1 MEPRDPD
8 DRPDDASV
16 YPPAPIPP
24 HERGWRHPSE
34 LGAAAWE
41 QSEPPVAIGRG
52 LATATGVLSIV
63 LAVLVLG
70 TLLPTH
76 TGPAASV
83 TRFEEPSAAPTS
95 TSPVTEASTPDP
107 TAPSTP
113 QVTATP
119 PNPTDVVASPVPTYL
134 VTGESTALEA
144 PIAVAIDGGALLVT
158 TATAVAG
165 RITLDLVDHAG
176 QRSTARVVLVD
187 DTSGLAL
194 LVGDNL
200 DITPGL
206 TVAAEIAPG
215 DQLRVPGAGNDVL
228 TVDGSSSDVVVALG
242 RYATA
247 VERVAEGAP
256 VVNQRGELVAL
267 CTHGSEAP
275 LLVLLD
281 RVQAMR
287 RMLGALVAPTVWLG
301 IVVEVGTTGVRIAS
315 LDPLGPAAAAGMRAG
330 DLLVTVDGVDI
341 EGFADLTGVLA
352 ARRPGDEIV
361 VTVMRSLE
369 PVQVRIVLGEP
380 PTAL

>member
-8 DRPDDASV
+8 DRSDDESI

-76 TGPAASV
+76 TGPAATV
-83 TRFEEPSAAPTS
+83 RRFEEPSVAPSS
-95 TSPVTEASTPDP
+95 TSPVTEASAPDP
-107 TAPSTP
+107 ITPSTVP
-113 QVTATP
+113 ATETP
-119 PNPTDVVASPVPTYL
+119 PDDTDLLESPVPTYL
-134 VTGESTALEA
+134 VSAESTALEA

-165 RITLDLVDHAG
+165 RITLDLVDHTG
-176 QRSTARVVLVD
+176 RRSTARVVLVD
-187 DTSGLAL
+187 EASGLAL
-194 LVGDNL
+194 LVGDSL
-200 DITPGL
+200 DVVPGL

-215 DQLRVPGAGNDVL
+215 DRLRLPGAGDDVL
-228 TVDGSSSDVVVALG
+228 TVDASSSDVVVTLG
-242 RYATA
+242 EFAAA

-267 CTHGSEAP
+267 CTHGREAP

-301 IVVEVGTTGVRIAS
+301 VVVEVGATGVRIAS
-315 LDPLGPAAAAGMRAG
+315 LDPLGPAAAAGLRTG
-330 DLLVTVDGVDI
+330 DLLLTVDGVDI

-361 VTVMRSLE
+361 VTVVRATD
-369 PVQVRIVLGEP
+369 PVRVEIVLGEP